1 MSGWKRVEP
10 PSNQMA
16 LPGLDP
22 KGEQRMADARAWVAS
37 HPDEF
42 AWYKAQA
49 RRECTRTHD
58 RKASPNRCIYG
69 MRINF
74 GIELPNH
81 LAPYLAR
88 IAMEQDPSIR
98 MRVARSDADQYTT
111 AVLK

>member
-1 MSGWKRVEP
+1 MSG
-10 PSNQMA
+10 QMA
-16 LPGLDP
+16 LPGLDG

-37 HPDEF
+37 HPNEF
-42 AWYKAQA
+42 GWYKDNA
-49 RRECTRTHD
+49 RRECSETHD
-58 RKASPNRCIYG
+58 GKASPNRCIYA
-69 MRINF
+69 MRIIF

-111 AVLK
+111 ARLS

>member
-1 MSGWKRVEP
+1 MTS

-22 KGEQRMADARAWVAS
+22 KGELRMADARAWVES

-42 AWYKAQA
+42 AWYKDNA
-49 RRECTRTHD
+49 RRECSRTHD
-58 RKASPNRCIYG
+58 GKASPNRALYG
-69 MRINF
+69 MRIRF

-88 IAMEQDPSIR
+88 IAMEQDPEIR

>member
-1 MSGWKRVEP
+1 MRKTETP
-10 PSNQMA
+10 DNQMA

-22 KGEQRMADARAWVAS
+22 KGEQRMIEARTWVKA
-37 HPDEF
+37 HPDEWR
-42 AWYKAQA
+42 WYKDNA
-49 RRECTRTHD
+49 RNECARTHD

-69 MRINF
+69 MRIRF

-98 MRVARSDADQYTT
+98 MRVARSDADGYTT
-111 AVLK
+111 ARLK

>member
-1 MSGWKRVEP
+1 MRRMEAP
-10 PSNQMA
+10 DNQMA

-22 KGEQRMADARAWVAS
+22 KGEQRMADARAWVAG
-37 HPDEF
+37 HPEEF
-42 AWYKAQA
+42 AWYKSDAK
-49 RRECTRTHD
+49 RECSRTHD
-58 RKASPNRCIYG
+58 GKASPNRALYG
-69 MRINF
+69 MRIRF

-111 AVLK
+111 ARLS

>member
-1 MSGWKRVEP
+1 MRKMPAPDS
-10 PSNQMA
+10 QMA

-22 KGEQRMADARAWVAS
+22 KGEQRMIEARAWVED
-37 HPDEF
+37 HPGEF
-42 AWYKAQA
+42 GWYKSQA
-49 RRECTRTHD
+49 RRECARTHD
-58 RKASPNRCIYG
+58 GKASPNRCIYG
-69 MRINF
+69 MRITF

>member
-1 MSGWKRVEP
+1 MRRMDT

-22 KGEQRMADARAWVAS
+22 IGGQRMEDARAWVKA
-37 HPDEF
+37 HPEEF
-42 AWYKAQA
+42 GWYKSNA
-49 RRECTRTHD
+49 RRECSRTHD
-58 RKASPNRCIYG
+58 GKASPNRCIYG
-69 MRINF
+69 MRITF

-98 MRVARSDADQYTT
+98 MRVARSDADQSTT
-111 AVLK
+111 AVLR

>member
-1 MSGWKRVEP
+1 MRKMP
-10 PSNQMA
+10 APDNQMA

-22 KGEQRMADARAWVAS
+22 KGEQRMIEARAWVED
-37 HPDEF
+37 HPGEF
-42 AWYKAQA
+42 GWYKSQA
-49 RRECTRTHD
+49 RRECARTRD
-58 RKASPNRCIYG
+58 GKASPNRCVYG
-69 MRINF
+69 MRITF

-88 IAMEQDPSIR
+88 IAMEQDTSIR

>member
-1 MSGWKRVEP
+1 MSG
-10 PSNQMA
+10 QMA
-16 LPGLDP
+16 LPGLDG

-42 AWYKAQA
+42 EWYKAQA
-49 RRECTRTHD
+49 RRECAKTHD

-69 MRINF
+69 MRIAF

-81 LAPYLAR
+81 MAPYLAR
-88 IAMEQDPSIR
+88 IAMEQDEEIR

-111 AVLK
+111 AVLR

>member
-1 MSGWKRVEP
+1 MRKMEQ
-10 PSNQMA
+10 PSDQMA

-22 KGEQRMADARAWVAS
+22 KGEQRMKDARQWVAA
-37 HPDEF
+37 HPAEWSF
-42 AWYKAQA
+42 YKDAA
-49 RRECTRTHD
+49 RRECERTHD

-69 MRINF
+69 LRIRF

-81 LAPYLAR
+81 YAPYLAR

-98 MRVARSDADQYTT
+98 MRVSRSDADQYTT

>member
-1 MSGWKRVEP
+1 MREMKP

-22 KGEQRMADARAWVAS
+22 IGEQRMKDARRWAAT
-37 HPDEF
+37 HPDEWR
-42 AWYKAQA
+42 AYKDMA
-49 RRECTRTHD
+49 RQECAGTHD

-69 MRINF
+69 IRISF

-111 AVLK
+111 ARLS

>member
-1 MSGWKRVEP
+1 MTE

-42 AWYKAQA
+42 EWYKAQA
-49 RRECTRTHD
+49 RRECAKTHD

-69 MRINF
+69 MRIAF

-81 LAPYLAR
+81 MAPYLAR
-88 IAMEQDPSIR
+88 IAMGQDPEIR

-111 AVLK
+111 AVLR